1 MVDFS
6 ALPPE
11 VNSTLMF
18 AGAGSGPLLMAATAW
33 AGLAADLRASASSF
47 DSVISALTYGPW
59 SGPASVSMADAAA
72 PYVGWLS
79 ASAGQ
84 AEEAAAQAQAAAT
97 AFEVARTATVHP
109 AAVAA
114 NRMQLM
120 TLVATNFLGQNM
132 PAIAATEFQYV
143 EMWAQDV
150 AAMAGYHAGAVSV
163 ASTLTPFHLPP
174 KSLAGLPTRASRLAT
189 RAAASDPPADPPPAP
204 PMMPTLQ
211 SLLRALTSGVQAL
224 ATPASTAISPLM
236 MLMSAAMQ
244 GGVQSGA
251 GLTGAAG
258 GLPEAAKLVGGA
270 LPDVR
275 PSGGGAG
282 LGGAGISAG
291 LGQARLVG
299 SMSVPPSWQGSMPA
313 RLASSAM
320 SGLGAPGVADAA
332 AMAGV
337 GGAPMGGM
345 PMMPMPMG
353 MGGGMPG
360 GMMGRGGASP
370 HVVQNRPSVVPRVGI
385 G

>member
-1 MVDFS
+1 MNFLV
-6 ALPPE
+6 LPPE
-11 VNSTLMF
+11 VNSARMYTG
-18 AGAGSGPLLMAATAW
+18 AGAAPLFMAAAAW
-33 AGLAADLRASASSF
+33 DGLASDLRDSAASF
-47 DSVISALTYGPW
+47 GSVVSALTNGPW
-59 SGPASVSMADAAA
+59 SGPASVAMADVAA

-79 ASAGQ
+79 SSAGQ

-120 TLVATNFLGQNM
+120 TLVATNFLGQNT

-143 EMWAQDV
+143 EMWAQDL
-150 AAMAGYHAGAVSV
+150 AAMVGYHAGAVSV
-163 ASTLTPFHLPP
+163 ASMLTPFSIPP
-174 KSLAGLPTRASRLAT
+174 KSLAGLATRASRLAT
-189 RAAASDPPADPPPAP
+189 QAAASDPPAAP
-204 PMMPTLQ
+204 PPTLQ
-211 SLLRALTSGVQAL
+211 SLLQALTSGVQAL

-236 MLMSAAMQ
+236 MLMSAATQ
-244 GGVQSGA
+244 GGVQGGA

-258 GLPEAAKLVGGA
+258 AVPEAAKLVGGA
-270 LPDVR
+270 LPDVK
-275 PSGGGAG
+275 PPGGGAG
-282 LGGAGISAG
+282 LGGAGVSAS
-291 LGQARLVG
+291 LGQGRLVG

-320 SGLGAPGVADAA
+320 SGLGAAGLPDAA
-332 AMAGV
+332 AMT
-337 GGAPMGGM
+337 GAPMGGM

-353 MGGGMPG
+353 TGGGMPG